1 MTSDMSS
8 VRLEMLDKSDTDK
21 HITSNTY
28 SQLYHT
34 FKCISTDVTEAASV
48 EKAELSDLYIIQN

>member
-1 MTSDMSS
+1 MSS

-28 SQLYHT
+28 SQLYLT